1 MKLIRIQMPIIACRD
16 ISGLRCRYA
25 ELGGCM
31 NPHADGGYSG
41 QECTITKSYWH
52 VSEKD
57 FPAVLALKLKGG
69 KS

>member
-1 MKLIRIQMPIIACRD
+1 MKLIRIQMPIIACKTD
-16 ISGLRCRYA
+16 EHRCHYA
-25 ELGGCM
+25 ELGGCQ
-31 NPHADGGYSG
+31 NPNLDKGYSG
-41 QECTITKSYWH
+41 QNCTMTKSYWH